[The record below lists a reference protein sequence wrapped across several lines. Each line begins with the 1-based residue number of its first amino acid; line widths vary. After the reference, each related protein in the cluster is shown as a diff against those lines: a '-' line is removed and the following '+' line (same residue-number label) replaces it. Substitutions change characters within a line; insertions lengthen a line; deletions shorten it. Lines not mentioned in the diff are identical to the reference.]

1 MKSSF
6 RLNAFQTLVY
16 CLNYNL
22 LVLISFCI
30 GEIDSSHGK
39 PKNDIRRYTRHSG
52 AAGTMHTEGLI
63 GGFEDCVQL
72 VEFLKSL
79 PGYNCRLN
87 SKPDSRG
94 FQLVRREVKTHVRDE
109 NWQSIFI

>member
-1 MKSSF
+1 
-6 RLNAFQTLVY
+6 
-16 CLNYNL
+16 
-22 LVLISFCI
+22 
-30 GEIDSSHGK
+30 
-39 PKNDIRRYTRHSG
+39 
-52 AAGTMHTEGLI
+52 MHTEGLI